1 MRTSIYYEHTC
12 ILQLYCG
19 ASSANH
25 IRGRAQVLP
34 TQFSGHA
41 HYQQAAIIISSPDVP
56 GLLQGLVNGLQ
67 HGAISEVVTILR
79 VFSNSRL
86 IFNTFSLYSCST
98 TDYRSS
104 LRATQKSIS
113 TSRPGFSPWRKRW
126 VEVVFRTSWTWWDHS
141 TTTLSMV
148 WIRDLSWGSP
158 LWWQKWRD
166 RDKKGPTLSHCSLFS
181 QPEMYCSNKSTQSIF
196 C

>member
-34 TQFSGHA
+34 TQFSGHV

-67 HGAISEVVTILR
+67 HGAISQVVTSPT
-79 VFSNSRL
+79 VDSSSTPSRYTAAL
-86 IFNTFSLYSCST
+86 QQTIDPASEPPRNQSPPADQGFPPEGRAGWKSSSGHPGLGGTTPPLPSRRYGSGTYHGAHLCGDRNGGTEIKKAQPYPIAPYFLSLKCT
-98 TDYRSS
+98 VAIT
-104 LRATQKSIS
+104 LH
-113 TSRPGFSPWRKRW
+113 SPY
-126 VEVVFRTSWTWWDHS
+126 FA
-141 TTTLSMV
+141 
-148 WIRDLSWGSP
+148 
-158 LWWQKWRD
+158 KW
-166 RDKKGPTLSHCSLFS
+166 
-181 QPEMYCSNKSTQSIF
+181 M
-196 C
+196 